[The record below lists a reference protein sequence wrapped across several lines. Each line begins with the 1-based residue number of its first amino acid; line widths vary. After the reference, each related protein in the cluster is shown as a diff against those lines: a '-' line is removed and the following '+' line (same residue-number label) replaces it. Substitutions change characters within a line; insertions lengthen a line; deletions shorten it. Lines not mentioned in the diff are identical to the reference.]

1 METPASIARHPVHP
15 MLVVLPFGLLVGAL
29 VFDLAHLAS
38 GNPMWAEVAFWNLAA
53 GLVGGVAAAVPGI
66 LDYRALRGDAWRIAT
81 WHLIVNVSALVL
93 AAMNWTLRTP
103 TGASLIGEGSR
114 FPHVLSIA
122 TVIVLGVGGWL
133 GGHLVYVHRVGVG
146 TRDPSTTAVDD
157 QRAA

>member
-38 GNPMWAEVAFWNLAA
+38 GNPMWAEVAFWN
-53 GLVGGVAAAVPGI
+53 
-66 LDYRALRGDAWRIAT
+66 
-81 WHLIVNVSALVL
+81 LIVNVSALVL